1 MEILEI
7 LEILKVLEIYKIIK
21 VLEILKILKI
31 ILEMS
36 KIYIKTICWSTYIII
51 LIIFSE
57 KVMFNN
63 VVQYTIKK
71 NKILLNYTK

>member
-1 MEILEI
+1 M
-7 LEILKVLEIYKIIK
+7 EILKVLEYIK
-21 VLEILKILKI
+21 LLKYWNIKNFKNVRNV
-31 ILEMS
+31 

-71 NKILLNYTK
+71 IRFLAIIQNKI